1 MDEAQHA
8 RLCALVQKLNHFFVH
23 DQQNGRGMG
32 GSLTWVTSLFT
43 GKLHPRHEAIEL
55 FMIENEVTEKEAD
68 SLTSEWRKLGVD
80 CALEPLMD
88 SSRWGWHRRQLF

>member
-1 MDEAQHA
+1 
-8 RLCALVQKLNHFFVH
+8 
-23 DQQNGRGMG
+23 MG

-80 CALEPLMD
+80 CALEP
-88 SSRWGWHRRQLF
+88 RWIRPDGGGTGGSFLNNFRPI